1 MDIIV
6 TAGTPAAL
14 AVKRAMVRIPLV
26 MAAVGDPVGTGLVE
40 SLSRPGGNF
49 TGLTAIAPDL
59 EGKRLELLRES
70 FRKSRTYLS
79 S

>member
-1 MDIIV
+1 
-6 TAGTPAAL
+6 
-14 AVKRAMVRIPLV
+14 

-70 FRKSRTYLS
+70 FRKSRAYLS